1 MPNHPYDETR
11 DQAALEAYIHY
22 NSTPRGIRVTHR
34 RSVYLFRR
42 TEVRRFPAV
51 PEAKRLYSLYP

>member
-11 DQAALEAYIHY
+11 DCAALDIYIRY
-22 NSTPRGIRVTHR
+22 NSTARGIRVTHR

-42 TEVRRFPAV
+42 TEVQHFPAV
-51 PEAKRLYSLYP
+51 PEAKRKYPLY